1 MPLYDPQSEQG
12 LLLDDIR
19 ARMGSMKFVDNQKQS
34 LLSITI
40 FVACVTVSGL
50 LFVPF
55 LQIQQVTRMQGVN
68 DDGTNSG
75 SYYHAAFAYH
85 EKEISEK
92 LNYAHFLP
100 LGSGSNNTNNNQSST
115 LNQVK
120 VIVNYTVMDP
130 SVMNRN
136 MNTVMHV
143 YTSNGTLIK
152 RSSHGDGLIINATTG
167 QSQLATSI
175 TDNRVK
181 DVRAFVFFTNAERN
195 QNFSSPL
202 SINLTL
208 GQRIPQ

>member
-1 MPLYDPQSEQG
+1 
-12 LLLDDIR
+12 
-19 ARMGSMKFVDNQKQS
+19 MKFFDNQKRS
-34 LLSITI
+34 LVSITT
-40 FVACVTVSGL
+40 FVACVTVTGL

-55 LQIQQVTRMQGVN
+55 LQTQQLTMTRIQGVN
-68 DDGTNSG
+68 NYDDAGSSSS

-85 EKEISEK
+85 GKEISDK
-92 LNYAHFLP
+92 LSYAHFLP
-100 LGSGSNNTNNNQSST
+100 LGAGSNNTNNSKSGT

-143 YTSNGTLIK
+143 HASNGTLIK

-195 QNFSSPL
+195 QNFSNPVNV
-202 SINLTL
+202 NLTL
-208 GQRIPQ
+208 GQRLPK

>member
-1 MPLYDPQSEQG
+1 
-12 LLLDDIR
+12 
-19 ARMGSMKFVDNQKQS
+19 MKFFDNQKQS
-34 LLSITI
+34 LVSITI

-55 LQIQQVTRMQGVN
+55 LQIQQLIMTRIQGVN
-68 DDGTNSG
+68 DDGTSSS
-75 SYYHAAFAYH
+75 SYYHAAFGYH
-85 EKEISEK
+85 GKEISEK

-100 LGSGSNNTNNNQSST
+100 LGAGSNNTNTSKSST

-130 SVMNRN
+130 SIMNRN

-143 YTSNGTLIK
+143 YASNGTLIK

-175 TDNRVK
+175 ADNRVK
-181 DVRAFVFFTNAERN
+181 EVRAFVFFTNAERN
-195 QNFSSPL
+195 QNFSNPVNV
-202 SINLTL
+202 NLTL
-208 GQRIPQ
+208 GQRIPE

>member
-1 MPLYDPQSEQG
+1 
-12 LLLDDIR
+12 
-19 ARMGSMKFVDNQKQS
+19 MKFFDKKKSNLVTV
-34 LLSITI
+34 TI
-40 FVACVTVSGL
+40 FVATVTVSGL
-50 LFVPF
+50 LFVPL
-55 LQIQQVTRMQGVN
+55 LQLQQLIITRMQGIN
-68 DDGTNSG
+68 DDSSSYHDANAN
-75 SYYHAAFAYH
+75 YYHVAFAYH
-85 EKEISEK
+85 GKEISEK
-92 LNYAHFLP
+92 LGYAHYLP
-100 LGSGSNNTNNNQSST
+100 LGSGNNQSRQ

-136 MNTVMHV
+136 MNTIMHV
-143 YTSNGTLIK
+143 YASNGTLIK

-175 TDNRVK
+175 TDSRIK